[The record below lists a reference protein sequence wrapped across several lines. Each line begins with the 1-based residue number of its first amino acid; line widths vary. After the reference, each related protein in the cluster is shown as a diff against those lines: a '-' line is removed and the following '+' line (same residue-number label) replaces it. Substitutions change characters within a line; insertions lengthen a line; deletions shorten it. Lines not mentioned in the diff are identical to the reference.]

1 MCCLICKG
9 DCHQNGGR
17 EKDIT
22 EAFNSGSPFK
32 LTSAP
37 SKEILSA
44 RVRVPTGMVLC
55 TASLPVCNEVMKP
68 WAGGRSQKRLLLG
81 MSSLMS
87 LFRSSQSSEGVLGT
101 TVWLGGGVALQ
112 KLMFLDQECSSV
124 VERSVVKRLP
134 SGHEALGSMPSST

>member
-9 DCHQNGGR
+9 DCHRNGGR

-22 EAFNSGSPFK
+22 EAFNSGSPFR
-32 LTSAP
+32 LTSAL

-44 RVRVPTGMVLC
+44 RVRVPTGTVLC
-55 TASLPVCNEVMKP
+55 TASLPICKEVMKP
-68 WAGGRSQKRLLLG
+68 WAGGWSQKRLLLG

-101 TVWLGGGVALQ
+101 TIWLGGGVALQ
-112 KLMFLDQECSSV
+112 KLMFSGQECSPV

-134 SGHEALGSMPSST
+134 SWHEALGSMPSTT